1 MAATKTLAQLRAMVR
16 ELADQETSA
25 ASTAFVDT
33 TELDARINEALKQL
47 YNLLIAARG
56 QEYYVTSTT
65 WAAVADQEDYA
76 LPADFMRLL
85 TVYVKDGGSRYETIP
100 TWEMTERPDLLWRGA
115 VGTTNIGEYRYR
127 LQGANISFLPAP
139 STTSHTFYA
148 LYVPAMTELALDTDT
163 FDGVAGWEKWAA
175 LTAAID
181 LASKEEAVEHVQMLM
196 AQRALIQSQIEQ
208 LGGERDAGRAP
219 RIQDTRRDNG
229 GYAPWWF
236 EGYI

>member
-1 MAATKTLAQLRAMVR
+1 MVR

-25 ASTAFVDT
+25 ASTAFVDN

-56 QEYYVTSTT
+56 QEYYVASVNWT
-65 WAAVADQEDYA
+65 AVAGQESYT

-85 TVYVKDGGSRYETIP
+85 TVYARDGGSRYEAVP
-100 TWEMTERPDLLWRGA
+100 TWEMAERPDLLWRGS

-127 LQGANISFLPAP
+127 LQGGNISFLPTP
-139 STTSHTFYA
+139 SSTSHTFYA
-148 LYVPAMTELALDTDT
+148 LYVPAMTELVADTDV

-181 LASKEEAVEHVQMLM
+181 IASKEEAVEHVQMLM
-196 AQRALIQSQIEQ
+196 AQRALIQSQIDQ
-208 LGGERDAGRAP
+208 LGGERDAARPP

-229 GYAPWWF
+229 DYMPWWF